1 MDPNAGKIGLFNRKS
16 PEELRQK
23 LESETFRRKTISF
36 YRYVKINDPMMMRDL
51 LYKEWSE
58 LDCLGRIYVARE
70 GINAQMNV
78 PEHQWET
85 FVQQLYNHPELN
97 KVPFKVAV
105 EDKGKSFIKL
115 IIKVRQQIVADG
127 LKEDEYDVTNVGT
140 HLDAERWNEALEDP
154 RTIVVDM
161 RNHYESEVGRFQRA
175 ITPEAETFREELPLV
190 LNKLKGK
197 EDEKVLLYC
206 TGGIRCE
213 KASAYL
219 KHHGFKD
226 VNQLHGGVIDYARQ
240 INQKGLENRFHGV
253 NFVFDERLGEQIS
266 GKVISYCHQCGEPS
280 ARHVNCANKMC
291 NLLFIQCESCAEEM
305 ESCCSSD
312 CIDIIHLPEEK
323 QAELRKGKMNTKRYH
338 AHNRERLTQLK
349 RKNP

>member
-105 EDKGKSFIKL
+105 EDNGKSFIKL

-175 ITPEAETFREELPLV
+175 ITPEA
-190 LNKLKGK
+190 
-197 EDEKVLLYC
+197 
-206 TGGIRCE
+206 
-213 KASAYL
+213 
-219 KHHGFKD
+219 
-226 VNQLHGGVIDYARQ
+226 
-240 INQKGLENRFHGV
+240 
-253 NFVFDERLGEQIS
+253 
-266 GKVISYCHQCGEPS
+266 
-280 ARHVNCANKMC
+280 
-291 NLLFIQCESCAEEM
+291 
-305 ESCCSSD
+305 
-312 CIDIIHLPEEK
+312 
-323 QAELRKGKMNTKRYH
+323 
-338 AHNRERLTQLK
+338 
-349 RKNP
+349 